1 MNRKLVIAVTAILLA
16 ITIGGVVW
24 STRPAPAVTGAA
36 LPTFDYAS
44 GDSWAVAPATPPPAV
59 WEAGW
64 DIDVVLLAREAALVS
79 DDRSPLEKRRDK
91 AAESLNELAAA
102 FNSIGPVYAPFLR
115 AASVEADMA
124 EATLGYFTEDNR
136 GRAFVIAADAPLPR
150 DVAEAIIADPLLR
163 DRFAGILYFGDAAN
177 PQRFAEGIE
186 ALNVCSR
193 RYKPEDGC
201 VIDIELRRSGGKAVF
216 AGDGAIGGRLV
227 SGLSPWLNDRA
238 SKLAEPLGDFEEVEI
253 VDIRRP
259 GETDEAL
266 EAAED

>member
-16 ITIGGVVW
+16 IAISGVVW
-24 STRPAPAVTGAA
+24 STRPAPTVTGTA

-44 GDSWAVAPATPPPAV
+44 GDSWAVSPATPPPAV

-64 DIDVVLLAREAALVS
+64 DIDVLLLAREAALVS

-91 AAESLNELAAA
+91 AAEGLSDLAAA
-102 FNSIGPVYAPFLR
+102 FDPIGPVYAPYLR
-115 AASVEADMA
+115 AATAQVDMA
-124 EATLGYFTEDNR
+124 AATLAYFEESNR
-136 GRAFVIAADAPLPR
+136 GRAFVIVADAPLPR
-150 DVAEAIIADPLLR
+150 VVTEAIIADPLLR
-163 DRFAGILYFGDAAN
+163 DRFAGILYFGDVEN

-186 ALNVCSR
+186 AASVCSR

-201 VIDIELRRSGGKAVF
+201 VIDIELRRSGGKADF

-227 SGLSPWLNDRA
+227 SGLIPWLNTRA

-259 GETDEAL
+259 GETDEAF